1 MNFELSTPTK
11 TILDEIAN
19 KALHQ
24 ADVSKTIALV
34 FLSGQREQVD
44 WKLVNSAIVTRW
56 SQSARE
62 RVLSMAWKIA
72 EETHQKMITR
82 GGFSELEAK

>member
-1 MNFELSTPTK
+1 MNYLTK
-11 TILDEIAN
+11 TIVDKVGNNLFR
-19 KALHQ
+19 Q
-24 ADVSKTIALV
+24 PDVAHAIALV

-62 RVLSMAWKIA
+62 RVLAMAWKIT
-72 EETHQKMITR
+72 EEKCHN
-82 GGFSELEAK
+82 S